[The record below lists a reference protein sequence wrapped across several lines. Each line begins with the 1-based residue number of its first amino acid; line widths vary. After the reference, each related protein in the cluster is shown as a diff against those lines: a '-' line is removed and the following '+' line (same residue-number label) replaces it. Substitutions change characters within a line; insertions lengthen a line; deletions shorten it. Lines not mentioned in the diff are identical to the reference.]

1 MTPIPLM
8 IGVIIKKC
16 FRKNEEIVENPDP
29 AAESILKNNESVV
42 TATSPD
48 SVDEVERP

>member
-1 MTPIPLM
+1 MTPIPLI

-16 FRKNEEIVENPDP
+16 YGKKEEIVENPDP

-42 TATSPD
+42 TVSSPGF
-48 SVDEVERP
+48 VDEVE